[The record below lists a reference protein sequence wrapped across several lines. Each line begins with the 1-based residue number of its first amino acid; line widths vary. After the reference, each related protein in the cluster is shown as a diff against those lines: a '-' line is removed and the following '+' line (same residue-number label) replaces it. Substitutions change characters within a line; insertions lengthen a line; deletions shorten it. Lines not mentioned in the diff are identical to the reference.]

1 MSKLGLDL
9 IATAFRDIDRAKARE
24 SRCTQP
30 SRACFRADR
39 LGNFDIP
46 QRFPYFDND
55 LGRKNLVGS
64 RMQEDAR

>member
-1 MSKLGLDL
+1 MSKVSLDL
-9 IATAFRDIDRAKARE
+9 IATAFRDIDWSKAGE
-24 SRCTQP
+24 SCCTQP
-30 SRACFRADR
+30 SRAGFGADR